1 MAATALPTAEVIQRA
16 FSAEVEA
23 ELEAI
28 CKRYPERRAA
38 LLPALRLCE
47 REFGCVD
54 LGGMQ
59 LVAHR
64 LGLSPAYVQGT
75 VSFYTHFR
83 RPTDGTFVIE
93 VCRTLPCALRGADD
107 FARHVETKLGI
118 GSGQTTADGLFTFK
132 NAECMAACDKAPV
145 CQVNGY
151 NYELLDAK
159 QFDQLV
165 DDLRKDRDR
174 DLSAT
179 PLKGVKDP
187 HPWTKPAD
195 PAAKRT
201 KPEGERDYDH
211 EALTHQ
217 PVLLKRCYRGKP
229 ASYEE
234 YQKDGGYAGLKQAL
248 TLTPQKVIET
258 IKEAGV
264 RGRGGAGFPT
274 GMKFSFVPPVEK
286 VPGQRYFVVNCDESE
301 PGTFKDRRLI
311 EEDPHALLEGIAIAS
326 HALGVNDAYIYIRGE
341 MVYGAEVLE
350 KAVKEAYHHGVYG
363 PDALGFGKRL
373 DCTVHRGAGAYIC
386 GEETAL
392 LSSLEGG
399 RGYPRLKP
407 PFPAVKGAW
416 GQPTIV
422 NNVETIIDLSL
433 LFARG
438 LQWYQS
444 LGTPPSP
451 AGKYK
456 KFPKGAPG
464 SRGPKVWCV
473 SGHVKRPGLYDVPF
487 GVSLKT
493 LIFDERFC
501 GGMLPGRKLK
511 GVVPGGSSFQVLTA
525 DEIDVPLCF
534 DAVAEAGSSCGSAG
548 IIVMDDSTSM
558 VNALL
563 NVLKFY
569 AHESCGQ
576 CTPCREG
583 SGWMMKIV
591 DRILHGQGTLEDLDT
606 IESIADQACGR
617 TICVLA
623 EAFSWPAQSYIA
635 KFKKEFVD
643 CIKMQR
649 DPAGGRLCA
658 PMPAST
664 GKVSS

>member
-1 MAATALPTAEVIQRA
+1 
-16 FSAEVEA
+16 
-23 ELEAI
+23 
-28 CKRYPERRAA
+28 
-38 LLPALRLCE
+38 
-47 REFGCVD
+47 
-54 LGGMQ
+54 
-59 LVAHR
+59 
-64 LGLSPAYVQGT
+64 
-75 VSFYTHFR
+75 
-83 RPTDGTFVIE
+83 
-93 VCRTLPCALRGADD
+93 
-107 FARHVETKLGI
+107 
-118 GSGQTTADGLFTFK
+118 
-132 NAECMAACDKAPV
+132 
-145 CQVNGY
+145 
-151 NYELLDAK
+151 
-159 QFDQLV
+159 
-165 DDLRKDRDR
+165 
-174 DLSAT
+174 
-179 PLKGVKDP
+179 
-187 HPWTKPAD
+187 
-195 PAAKRT
+195 
-201 KPEGERDYDH
+201 
-211 EALTHQ
+211 
-217 PVLLKRCYRGKP
+217 
-229 ASYEE
+229 
-234 YQKDGGYAGLKQAL
+234 
-248 TLTPQKVIET
+248 
-258 IKEAGV
+258 
-264 RGRGGAGFPT
+264 
-274 GMKFSFVPPVEK
+274 
-286 VPGQRYFVVNCDESE
+286 
-301 PGTFKDRRLI
+301 
-311 EEDPHALLEGIAIAS
+311 
-326 HALGVNDAYIYIRGE
+326 VNDAYIYIRGE
-341 MVYGAEVLE
+341 FYGAEACEGRRGGLRGT
-350 KAVKEAYHHGVYG
+350 AISG
-363 PDALGFGKRL
+363 PNALGFGQATATS
-373 DCTVHRGAGAYIC
+373 TVHRGPGPTSAARRPRCSSRSRASRGAAAPEAAVP
-386 GEETAL
+386 G
-392 LSSLEGG
+392 GG
-399 RGYPRLKP
+399 RRLG
-407 PFPAVKGAW
+407 PADDH
-416 GQPTIV
+416 QQRR
-422 NNVETIIDLSL
+422 DDH
-433 LFARG
+433 R

-606 IESIADQACGR
+606 IESIAEQACGR

-658 PMPAST
+658 PMPANPASSAGRST
-664 GKVSS
+664 S